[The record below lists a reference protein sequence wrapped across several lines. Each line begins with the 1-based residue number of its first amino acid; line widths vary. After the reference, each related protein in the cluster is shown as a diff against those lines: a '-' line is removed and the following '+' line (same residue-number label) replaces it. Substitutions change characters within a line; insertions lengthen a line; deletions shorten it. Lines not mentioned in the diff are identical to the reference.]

1 MLRTRHNNTNQ
12 KLQVSHNI
20 NNLISDLNIVCQVST
35 QNYDCLFMPVKVLWL
50 EIIVRKWGLIEK
62 ILK

>member
-35 QNYDCLFMPVKVLWL
+35 QNYGCLFMPVKVLWL
-50 EIIVRKWGLIEK
+50 GIIVRKWGLIEE